1 MLEGRE
7 GHQGRLSRPCAAGP
21 HSTLK
26 RNRKPPAT
34 ERVHPR
40 APQLDGL
47 RTEDLLHTLIDDQRA
62 ALDAFDRPVVRA
74 LASLARRFAATLEHG
89 GRVVYVGAGT
99 SGRLGALE
107 AAECPP
113 TFGTRPSQIVAIVAG
128 GRRALYRSVEG
139 AEDSQVDAQREM
151 ARLNVS
157 ERDLVIGLSASGT
170 TPFVRA
176 ALIAA
181 RVHRAETALLCC
193 RRPPPR
199 PRFAG
204 RVIALGVGPELVA
217 GSTRLKAG
225 TATKIALNALST
237 TAMSRLGRVRMGRM
251 VALRG
256 TNRKLRTR
264 AIGIVSELL
273 GVPAPRARELLAA
286 SGWDVRRVL

>member
-1 MLEGRE
+1 VRPKASFDLETK
-7 GHQGRLSRPCAAGP
+7 P
-21 HSTLK
+21 LK
-26 RNRKPPAT
+26 RSRKPPPT

-40 APQLDGL
+40 ARQLDGL

-62 ALDAFDRPVVRA
+62 ALDAFDRPVIGA
-74 LASLARRFAATLEHG
+74 LAFLARRFASTLEQG

-113 TFGTRPSQIVAIVAG
+113 TFGTRPSQIVAVVAG
-128 GRRALYRSVEG
+128 GRTALHRSIEG
-139 AEDSQVDAQREM
+139 AEDSRIDAQREM
-151 ARLNVS
+151 ARLSVS

-181 RVHRAETALLCC
+181 RVHGAQTALLCC

-199 PRFAG
+199 PRFAD

-225 TATKIALNALST
+225 TATKIALNTLST
-237 TAMSRLGRVRMGRM
+237 TAMIRLGRVRMGRM

-256 TNRKLRTR
+256 TNQKLRAR
-264 AIGIVSELL
+264 AIDIVSDLL
-273 GVPAPRARELLAA
+273 DVPAARARELLAA
-286 SGWDVRRVL
+286 CDWDVRRVL